1 MKRKFDKDFV
11 YFIIAILLLGMLIVI
26 MTNCAV
32 HK

>member
-26 MTNCAV
+26 MTNCAA